1 MNCFGTLMT
10 GVLAVTELT
19 FDEIITAA
27 DTYRADAEWFQHYG
41 NPRMAHASMLR
52 ALLELNALPEAMY
65 MRFALP
71 LVKEIQALEAV
82 IKQAVVSES

>member
-1 MNCFGTLMT
+1 MI
-10 GVLAVTELT
+10 ELRALT
-19 FDEIITAA
+19 IDEIINNAEA
-27 DTYRADAEWFQHYG
+27 FYADARWFQGYG
-41 NPRMAHASMLR
+41 NPRMAHTSMLR